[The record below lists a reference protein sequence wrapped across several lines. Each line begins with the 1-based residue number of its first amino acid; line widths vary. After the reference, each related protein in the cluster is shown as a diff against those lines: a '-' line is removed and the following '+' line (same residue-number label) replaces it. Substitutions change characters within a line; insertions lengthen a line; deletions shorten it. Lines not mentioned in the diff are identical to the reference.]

1 MKGERLIMAMS
12 SGARDAMSGKTDFPF
27 IFLQPT
33 GAGSKTLTVPSVSS
47 SFSWTAQQVAKLG
60 ANKQSFYI
68 LAKEKLA
75 LDLEVSVNPFNNG
88 N

>member
-12 SGARDAMSGKTDFPF
+12 SGSRDAMSGKTSHLSFFNQLVLVAKPSQ
-27 IFLQPT
+27 FLQYLHPS
-33 GAGSKTLTVPSVSS
+33 AGQHNRLLN
-47 SFSWTAQQVAKLG
+47 LG
-60 ANKQSFYI
+60 QTSI